1 MPQRI
6 LVNIAMDKFDHQQI
20 RTWLPS
26 KVGCGSSRIQL
37 WDTFYNSGNSPS
49 FCLFAC
55 KVGRTGI
62 TGRAMVKLKNITRS
76 WVQEPTS
83 VRTDFLILLLAALE
97 CLHPHKITTSNL
109 PLDFSDQSLASY
121 LVFPK
126 HKSPLVGLFLFF
138 NVRPL
143 WHFPCYTLS
152 NKCSNH

>member
-6 LVNIAMDKFDHQQI
+6 LLNIAMDKFDHQQI

-37 WDTFYNSGNSPS
+37 WDNFYNSGNSPS

-55 KVGRTGI
+55 KVGRTGL
-62 TGRAMVKLKNITRS
+62 TGRAMVKVKNITRS
-76 WVQEPTS
+76 WVQEPTP

-97 CLHPHKITTSNL
+97 YLHPHKITTANL
-109 PLDFSDQSLASY
+109 PLDFPGQSLASY

-126 HKSPLVGLFLFF
+126 HKSPLVGLSFSFLMSG
-138 NVRPL
+138 L
-143 WHFPCYTLS
+143 YGIFPVIP
-152 NKCSNH
+152 CSK